1 MNLKDMFKKTSGRSH
16 YISLR
21 NSRPEVPTGLL
32 RKCNKCGA
40 AIIAEDVK
48 NGYYICPKCHGYFR
62 VHAYRRIEMIADEGS
77 FEEWDKEMDFVNPLD
92 FKGYED
98 KINHL
103 KERTNLNEAVV
114 TGKVMINGNPAVVGV
129 CDGRFMMASMGWIVG
144 EKITRAVERATQEKL
159 PVIIFTCSGGARMQE
174 GIVSLM
180 QMAKT
185 SAALKK
191 HSDAGQLYISVLTD
205 PTTGGVTAS
214 FAMLGDIILAE
225 PKALIG
231 FAGPRVIEQTI
242 GQKLPKGFQRSE
254 FLLDHGFVDRIV
266 EREEL
271 KAVLTQILEMHHSAD
286 ASEVKAALK
295 DAAKQNADDPAETVK
310 EQIRDSLDAWER
322 VQISRKKDRPV
333 GTDYIDALFTDFME
347 LHGDRYFKDD
357 HAIVGGIAYFHGIP
371 VTVIAQAKGKTT
383 KENLDRNFSMPSP
396 DGYRKALR
404 LMKQAEKFGRPVI
417 CFVDT
422 PGAFCGLEA
431 EERGQGE
438 AIARNLFELS
448 GLKVPVLSVVIGE
461 GGSGGALA
469 MAVAD
474 EVWMLENAVYS
485 VLSPEGFA
493 SILWKDSKRASEA
506 AEVMKLTAGDLKRL
520 GIIEQVIPEPEEFT
534 DENMEGVCEDLDGR
548 IAAFLE
554 NYTEYS
560 ADELPLRRY
569 D

>member
-1 MNLKDMFKKTSGRSH
+1 MKLQNMFKKTSKRSH

-21 NSRPEVPTGLL
+21 NSRPEVPEGLL

-62 VHAYRRIEMIADEGS
+62 VHAYRRVEMLADEGS

-98 KINHL
+98 KVNAL

-114 TGKVMINGNPAVVGV
+114 TGKITINGNPVVIGV

-144 EKITRAVERATQEKL
+144 EKITRAVERATAEKL
-159 PVIIFTCSGGARMQE
+159 PVIIFACSGGARMQE

-180 QMAKT
+180 QMEKT
-185 SAALKK
+185 SAALKR
-191 HSDAGQLYISVLTD
+191 HSDAGQLYISVFTD

-266 EREEL
+266 EREEM
-271 KAVLTQILEMHHSAD
+271 KDVLTEILSMHSEKEFKGRELRSASG
-286 ASEVKAALK
+286 AFEKAQQ
-295 DAAKQNADDPAETVK
+295 DET
-310 EQIRDSLDAWER
+310 LTAWDR
-322 VQISRKKDRPV
+322 VQLSRKKDRPV
-333 GTDYIDALFTDFME
+333 GTDYINALFTDFME
-347 LHGDRYFKDD
+347 FHGDRYFKDD
-357 HAIVGGIAYFHGIP
+357 HAIVGGIARFHGMP
-371 VTVIAQAKGKTT
+371 ATVIAQAKGKTT

-474 EVWMLENAVYS
+474 EVWMLENAIYS

-506 AEVMKLTAGDLKRL
+506 AEVMKLTAADLKRL
-520 GIIEQVIPEPEEFT
+520 GIVEQVIAEPKDFS
-534 DENMEGVCEDLDGR
+534 DENMEPVCAE
-548 IAAFLE
+548 LE
-554 NYTEYS
+554 AQIMEFIETYTKLETE
-560 ADELPLRRY
+560 ELVEKRY
-569 D
+569 QRFRKM

>member
-1 MNLKDMFKKTSGRSH
+1 MKLQNMFKKTSKRSH

-21 NSRPEVPTGLL
+21 NSRPEVPEGLL

-62 VHAYRRIEMIADEGS
+62 VHAYRRVEMLADEGS

-98 KINHL
+98 KVNAL

-114 TGKVMINGNPAVVGV
+114 TGKITINGNPVVIGV

-144 EKITRAVERATQEKL
+144 EKITRAVERATAEKL
-159 PVIIFTCSGGARMQE
+159 PVIIFACSGGARMQE

-180 QMAKT
+180 QMEKT
-185 SAALKK
+185 SAALKR
-191 HSDAGQLYISVLTD
+191 HSDAGQLYISVFTD

-266 EREEL
+266 EREEM
-271 KAVLTQILEMHHSAD
+271 KDVLTEILSMHSEKEFKDRELRSA
-286 ASEVKAALK
+286 SGSYEKAQQ
-295 DAAKQNADDPAETVK
+295 DET
-310 EQIRDSLDAWER
+310 LTAWDR
-322 VQISRKKDRPV
+322 VQLSRKKDRPV
-333 GTDYIDALFTDFME
+333 GTDYINALFTDFME
-347 LHGDRYFKDD
+347 FHGDRYFKDD
-357 HAIVGGIAYFHGIP
+357 HAIVGGIARFHGMP

-474 EVWMLENAVYS
+474 EVWMLENAIYS

-506 AEVMKLTAGDLKRL
+506 AEVMKLTAADLKRL
-520 GIIEQVIPEPEEFT
+520 GIVEQVIAEPKDFS
-534 DENMEGVCEDLDGR
+534 DENMEPVCTE
-548 IAAFLE
+548 LE
-554 NYTEYS
+554 AQIMEFIETYTKLETE
-560 ADELPLRRY
+560 ELAEKRY
-569 D
+569 QRFRKM

>member
-1 MNLKDMFKKTSGRSH
+1 MKLKDMFKKTSSRSH
-16 YISLR
+16 YISLTAGK
-21 NSRPEVPTGLL
+21 PEVPAGLL

-62 VHAYRRIEMIADEGS
+62 VHAYRRIEMLADEGS
-77 FEEWDKEMDFVNPLD
+77 FEEWDKEMEFVNPLD

-98 KINHL
+98 KVARL
-103 KERTNLNEAVV
+103 KEHTKLNEAVV
-114 TGKVMINGNPAVVGV
+114 TGKIMINGNPAVIGV
-129 CDGRFMMASMGWIVG
+129 CDGRFMMASMGHIVG
-144 EKITRAVERATQEKL
+144 EKITRAVERATAEKL

-185 SAALKK
+185 SAALKR
-191 HSDAGQLYISVLTD
+191 HSDAGQLYVSVLTD

-254 FLLDHGFVDRIV
+254 FLLEHGFVDRME
-266 EREEL
+266 EREEM
-271 KAVLTQILEMHHSAD
+271 KDVLAQILEIHSGKKAPD
-286 ASEVKAALK
+286 AEAVSGETSAEKAVKSDL
-295 DAAKQNADDPAETVK
+295 T
-310 EQIRDSLDAWER
+310 AWER

-333 GTDYIDALFTDFME
+333 GTDYIEKLFTDFME
-347 LHGDRYFKDD
+347 FHGDRYFKDD
-357 HAIVGGIAYFHGIP
+357 HAIVGGIAYFHGMP

-417 CFVDT
+417 CFVDS

-474 EVWMLENAVYS
+474 EVWMLENSIYS

-506 AEVMKLTAGDLKRL
+506 AEVMKLTAQDLERL
-520 GIIEQVIPEPEEFT
+520 GIVEQVISEPAEFT
-534 DENMEGVCEDLDGR
+534 DENLDVVCRDMDGR
-548 IAAFLE
+548 IGEFLE
-554 NYTEYS
+554 KYCAMDTAELTEKRY
-560 ADELPLRRY
+560 ERFRRM
-569 D
+569 